1 MTKFSNF
8 YRNPNLALKDFKAS
22 SSDFFRNVKR
32 FPAKRW
38 LFLKFLVVG
47 KSKRILEL
55 FDILELFEV
64 INFFFCYKESKI

>member
-32 FPAKRW
+32 FPAKR
-38 LFLKFLVVG
+38 
-47 KSKRILEL
+47 
-55 FDILELFEV
+55 
-64 INFFFCYKESKI
+64 